1 MWYFMFTLATLVV
14 GAVVHTLVDRAPQR
28 RTSHR
33 VIEIWLLWW
42 VAGGGVWS
50 IIGGLSHIGP
60 TSDEIAKS
68 IGYAQSMF
76 QWEVGWADIAVGVLG
91 VASIWKRDSWLTA
104 AVVALAILYWGDA
117 AGHLME
123 WIAHDNTA
131 PSNVGAIPSDILQPL
146 VALALLTAYRRT
158 AGSHTPTTR
167 PAETSG
173 A

>member
-1 MWYFMFTLATLVV
+1 MWYFMFALATMVV
-14 GAVVHTLVDRAPQR
+14 GAVVHTFVDRSPQR
-28 RTSHR
+28 RTRHR

-60 TSDEIAKS
+60 TSNQIAES
-68 IGYAQSMF
+68 IGYAQSFF

-91 VASIWKRDSWLTA
+91 VVSIWKRDSWLTA

-117 AGHLME
+117 AGHLMQ

-146 VALALLTAYRRT
+146 VALILLVGYRRT
-158 AGSHTPTTR
+158 QVTR
-167 PAETSG
+167 AADTRTAEPSG
-173 A
+173 T

>member
-14 GAVVHTLVDRAPQR
+14 GAVVHTFADRSPQR
-28 RTSHR
+28 RTPHR
-33 VIEIWLLWW
+33 VIELWLLWW

-50 IIGGLSHIGP
+50 IIGGLGHIGP
-60 TSDEIAKS
+60 TSDQIAES

-91 VASIWKRDSWLTA
+91 VVASWKRDSWLTA

-158 AGSHTPTTR
+158 QPTDAPAARTPA
-167 PAETSG
+167 PSG